1 MMETR
6 LIELAIPLTRP
17 FGTAAGTIDQRRTV
31 LVGLTDHGTTGWGE
45 AAPYPGMTTDTI
57 EGVWASLSGETSA
70 LTPSAAAAL
79 EGAEADLAARLS
91 SGPLWQTLGGTAR
104 PLMTSVAIGIDD
116 DPIDRIKATGA
127 AAAKLK
133 IRPGDD
139 LRRVD
144 RLRERYP
151 ELTIGVDTNGSYS
164 WDGRDALLQLDRL
177 DVAYIEQPFPAAD
190 LRSHAGL
197 RQEMLADVALDEP
210 IDSVRAAIVAIE
222 AGAADVLVVKPGRIG
237 LGACRVIHDLALA
250 AGLRVKASGLLE
262 TAIGRAHTLAIATLP
277 GAVHSDVAFD
287 SWFFASATGS
297 PRLAVVDGSITAST
311 EPGIGVSPDL
321 DALAPHVIRDITI
334 G

>member
-17 FGTAAGTIDQRRTV
+17 FDTAAGTIDQRRTV

-57 EGVWASLSGETSA
+57 DGVWASLSGETSA

-79 EGAEADLAARLS
+79 EGAKADLAARLGS
-91 SGPLWQTLGGTAR
+91 EPLWKTLGGTAR
-104 PLMTSVAIGIDD
+104 PLMTSVAIGIDA

-139 LRRVD
+139 VRRVD

-151 ELTIGVDTNGSYS
+151 ELTIGVDANGSYS
-164 WDGRDALLQLDRL
+164 WGERDALLELDRF

-197 RQEMLADVALDEP
+197 REEMLADVAVDEP
-210 IDSVRAAIVAIE
+210 IDSAQAAIGAIE

-250 AGLRVKASGLLE
+250 AGIRVKASGLLE
-262 TAIGRAHTLAIATLP
+262 TAIGRAHTLAVATLP
-277 GAVHSDVAFD
+277 GAVHSDVALD
-287 SWFFASATGS
+287 SWFYASATGS
-297 PRLAVVDGSITAST
+297 PRLVVVDGSITASA